1 MKFIAYYDSPLGKI
15 TLAGDEA
22 GLCGLWFE
30 GEKYY
35 AHALATGSKNGKFCA
50 RDIATKTDTAAREGC
65 YEKSCTLEANGAAN
79 EKRGSADLLA
89 KERHAASETQRDFA
103 ALKKNN
109 IAAEAASSADEKY
122 NARDFAV
129 EAESGTDVKFC
140 ANVLVASEKFCERD
154 FAAQGA
160 SKKSHAT
167 DLSAQSAGEKFC
179 ANKQSACSKEKNL
192 AVFDQ
197 TKRWLDL
204 YFSGREPGFTPA
216 LNPAGSAFR
225 RAVWEILLKIPYG
238 KTTTYG
244 QIAREIAVAR
254 GLAKMSAQAVGGA
267 VGHNEISIII
277 PCHRVVGTHGSL
289 TGYAGGI
296 DRKIKLLQL
305 EGVDMRGLFTPAKG
319 TAL

>member
-1 MKFIAYYDSPLGKI
+1 MKFISYYDSPLGKI

-35 AHALATGSKNGKFCA
+35 AHALATS
-50 RDIATKTDTAAREGC
+50 
-65 YEKSCTLEANGAAN
+65 GADK
-79 EKRGSADLLA
+79 KRGSADLLA
-89 KERHAASETQRDFA
+89 KEQYGASETQRDFA
-103 ALKKNN
+103 ALKKSKKSD
-109 IAAEAASSADEKY
+109 IAAKAANGADEKY
-122 NARDFAV
+122 NMH
-129 EAESGTDVKFC
+129 
-140 ANVLVASEKFCERD
+140 D
-154 FAAQGA
+154 FAASGA
-160 SKKSHAT
+160 DVKSHVT

-179 ANKQSACSKEKNL
+179 ENEQGACPKEKNL

-197 TKRWLDL
+197 TRRWLDL

-216 LNPAGSAFR
+216 LNPVGSAFR

-238 KTTTYG
+238 RTTTYG
-244 QIAREIAVAR
+244 QIAREIAAAR

-277 PCHRVVGTHGSL
+277 PCHRVIGAHGSL

-305 EGVDMRGLFTPAKG
+305 EGVDMRGLFTPPNS
-319 TAL
+319 TAP

>member
-1 MKFIAYYDSPLGKI
+1 MKFIAYYDSPLGEI
-15 TLAGDEA
+15 TLAGDGA

-35 AHALATGSKNGKFCA
+35 AHALATS
-50 RDIATKTDTAAREGC
+50 
-65 YEKSCTLEANGAAN
+65 GAD
-79 EKRGSADLLA
+79 KKQGDDDLLA
-89 KERHAASETQRDFA
+89 KEQRATSETQRDFA
-103 ALKKNN
+103 ALKK
-109 IAAEAASSADEKY
+109 SKKS
-122 NARDFAV
+122 DFA
-129 EAESGTDVKFC
+129 AKATSSTDGKFC
-140 ANVLVASEKFCERD
+140 ARD
-154 FAAQGA
+154 FAAQDT

-167 DLSAQSAGEKFC
+167 NLSEQSASEKFYV
-179 ANKQSACSKEKNL
+179 NEQGGYFEERNL

-244 QIAREIAVAR
+244 QIAREIAAAR

-277 PCHRVVGTHGSL
+277 PCHRVIGAHGNL

-296 DRKIKLLQL
+296 DRKIKLLKL
-305 EGVDMRGLFTPAKG
+305 EGIDMRGLFTPAKG

>member
-35 AHALATGSKNGKFCA
+35 AHALAVS
-50 RDIATKTDTAAREGC
+50 
-65 YEKSCTLEANGAAN
+65 GADK
-79 EKRGSADLLA
+79 KRGDDDLLA
-89 KERHAASETQRDFA
+89 KEQYGASETQRDFT
-103 ALKKNN
+103 ALKKSTKSDF
-109 IAAEAASSADEKY
+109 AAKAASGADEKY
-122 NARDFAV
+122 NARNFAAKAV
-129 EAESGTDVKFC
+129 SGTNGKFC
-140 ANVLVASEKFCERD
+140 AHTLVASEKFCARD
-154 FAAQGA
+154 FATQSA

-167 DLSAQSAGEKFC
+167 DLSAQGAGEKFC
-179 ANKQSACSKEKNL
+179 INKQNGYFEEKNL
-192 AVFDQ
+192 VVFDQ

-244 QIAREIAVAR
+244 QIAREIAAAR

-277 PCHRVVGTHGSL
+277 PCHRVVGAHGSL

-296 DRKIKLLQL
+296 DRKIKLLQPG
-305 EGVDMRGLFTPAKG
+305 GVDMRGLFTPPNS
-319 TAL
+319 TAP

>member
-15 TLAGDEA
+15 TLAGDGA

-35 AHALATGSKNGKFCA
+35 AHALAAS
-50 RDIATKTDTAAREGC
+50 
-65 YEKSCTLEANGAAN
+65 GAD
-79 EKRGSADLLA
+79 KKQSSADLLA
-89 KERHAASETQRDFA
+89 KEQCAASETQRDFA
-103 ALKKNN
+103 ALKKSD
-109 IAAEAASSADEKY
+109 IAAKATSGADEKY
-122 NARDFAV
+122 NARDFAA
-129 EAESGTDVKFC
+129 EAASSADGKFC
-140 ANVLVASEKFCERD
+140 ANALVASEKFCERD
-154 FAAQGA
+154 FTLKDMGKKPRVTNLSMQGG
-160 SKKSHAT
+160 S
-167 DLSAQSAGEKFC
+167 EKFF
-179 ANKQSACSKEKNL
+179 ANEQSGYFEEKNL

-244 QIAREIAVAR
+244 QIAREIAAAR

-277 PCHRVVGTHGSL
+277 PCHRVIGAHGNL

-305 EGVDMRGLFTPAKG
+305 EGVDMRGLFTPPNS
-319 TAL
+319 TAPQEYNLSGQ

>member
-15 TLAGDEA
+15 TLAGDET

-35 AHALATGSKNGKFCA
+35 AHALAASGA
-50 RDIATKTDTAAREGC
+50 D
-65 YEKSCTLEANGAAN
+65 EKQS
-79 EKRGSADLLA
+79 SADLLA
-89 KERHAASETQRDFA
+89 KEQYGASETQRDFA
-103 ALKKNN
+103 ALKKSVKSD
-109 IAAEAASSADEKY
+109 IAAKAANGADEKY
-122 NARDFAV
+122 NARDFALKDTGEKPRV
-129 EAESGTDVKFC
+129 TNLSVQGGSKKFC
-140 ANVLVASEKFCERD
+140 VNEQNEYFE
-154 FAAQGA
+154 
-160 SKKSHAT
+160 
-167 DLSAQSAGEKFC
+167 
-179 ANKQSACSKEKNL
+179 EKNL

-197 TKRWLDL
+197 TRRWLDL

-216 LNPAGSAFR
+216 LNPLGSAFR

-244 QIAREIAVAR
+244 QIACEIAAAR

-277 PCHRVVGTHGSL
+277 PCHRVIGAHGNL

-305 EGVDMRGLFTPAKG
+305 ERVDMQGLFTPTKG

>member
-15 TLAGDEA
+15 TLAGDGA

-35 AHALATGSKNGKFCA
+35 AHAL
-50 RDIATKTDTAAREGC
+50 TA
-65 YEKSCTLEANGAAN
+65 SGADK
-79 EKRGSADLLA
+79 KRGDDDLLA

-103 ALKKNN
+103 ALKKSEESDF
-109 IAAEAASSADEKY
+109 AAKAANGADEKY

-129 EAESGTDVKFC
+129 KDTGEKPRATNLSAQGGSGKFC
-140 ANVLVASEKFCERD
+140 ANEQNEQSWYFEER
-154 FAAQGA
+154 
-160 SKKSHAT
+160 
-167 DLSAQSAGEKFC
+167 
-179 ANKQSACSKEKNL
+179 NL

-197 TKRWLDL
+197 TRRWLDL

-216 LNPAGSAFR
+216 LNPVGSAFR

-244 QIAREIAVAR
+244 QIAREIAAAR

-296 DRKIKLLQL
+296 DRKIKLLQPG
-305 EGVDMRGLFTPAKG
+305 GVDMQGFFTPPNS
-319 TAL
+319 TAP

>member
-15 TLAGDEA
+15 TLAGDGA

-35 AHALATGSKNGKFCA
+35 AHALAAS
-50 RDIATKTDTAAREGC
+50 
-65 YEKSCTLEANGAAN
+65 GADK
-79 EKRGSADLLA
+79 KRGDDDLLA

-103 ALKKNN
+103 ALKKSGKSN
-109 IAAEAASSADEKY
+109 IAAKAASGADEKY
-122 NARDFAV
+122 NTRDFAEV
-129 EAESGTDVKFC
+129 TSGTDG
-140 ANVLVASEKFCERD
+140 KFCENE
-154 FAAQGA
+154 QGA
-160 SKKSHAT
+160 
-167 DLSAQSAGEKFC
+167 DFE
-179 ANKQSACSKEKNL
+179 EKNL

-197 TKRWLDL
+197 TRRWLDL

-216 LNPAGSAFR
+216 LNPVGSAFR

-244 QIAREIAVAR
+244 QIAREIAATR

-277 PCHRVVGTHGSL
+277 PCHRVIGTHGNL

>member
-15 TLAGDEA
+15 TLAGDET

-35 AHALATGSKNGKFCA
+35 AHTL
-50 RDIATKTDTAAREGC
+50 TASGAD
-65 YEKSCTLEANGAAN
+65 EKQS
-79 EKRGSADLLA
+79 SADLLA
-89 KERHAASETQRDFA
+89 KERHAASETQLDFA
-103 ALKKNN
+103 TLKKSEKSDF
-109 IAAEAASSADEKY
+109 AVEATSGADEKY
-122 NARDFAV
+122 NARDFAEV
-129 EAESGTDVKFC
+129 TSSVDGKFC
-140 ANVLVASEKFCERD
+140 ARTLIESKKFCARD
-154 FAAQGA
+154 FAAQSA
-160 SKKSHAT
+160 DKKSRAPN
-167 DLSAQSAGEKFC
+167 LSVQGESGEFC
-179 ANKQSACSKEKNL
+179 ANEQNEQGACSKEKNM

-197 TKRWLDL
+197 TRRWLDL

-216 LNPAGSAFR
+216 LNPSGSAFR

-244 QIAREIAVAR
+244 QIAREIAAAR

-277 PCHRVVGTHGSL
+277 PCHRVIGAHGNL

-305 EGVDMRGLFTPAKG
+305 EGVDMQGLFTPAKG

>member
-15 TLAGDEA
+15 TLAGDGA

-35 AHALATGSKNGKFCA
+35 AHALAAS
-50 RDIATKTDTAAREGC
+50 
-65 YEKSCTLEANGAAN
+65 GADK
-79 EKRGSADLLA
+79 KRGDGDLLA
-89 KERHAASETQRDFA
+89 KEQRAASETQ
-103 ALKKNN
+103 
-109 IAAEAASSADEKY
+109 
-122 NARDFAV
+122 
-129 EAESGTDVKFC
+129 
-140 ANVLVASEKFCERD
+140 RD

-160 SKKSHAT
+160 SKKSYAT
-167 DLSAQSAGEKFC
+167 DLSAQSAGEKFYI
-179 ANKQSACSKEKNL
+179 NEQGGYFEEKNL

-197 TKRWLDL
+197 TRRWLDL

-216 LNPAGSAFR
+216 LNPVGSAFR

-244 QIAREIAVAR
+244 QIARKIAAAR

-277 PCHRVVGTHGSL
+277 PCHRVVGAHGSL

-305 EGVDMRGLFTPAKG
+305 EGIDMRGFFTPAKS
-319 TAL
+319 TAP